1 MCMTYHISGMTFKT
15 NGTFLLLLNERV
27 IWEWGCQSKWQWYVN
42 KSDMNDLF
50 SSISKGELISES
62 FSLRLKSL
70 KRGAKKLSSAFCL
83 NVSRSQKK
91 LSSRKNQTNEFVF
104 LSWRLGNTWNQNSSF
119 KYFRVVR
126 IEKQTLFWD
135 LLTFSRKG
143 LRLVF
148 GTFLGR
154 FEPQWKTVWD

>member
-1 MCMTYHISGMTFKT
+1 MLATCAWHITYQGWLSKQTGLFCCCWT
-15 NGTFLLLLNERV
+15 NVLFGNG
-27 IWEWGCQSKWQWYVN
+27 WGCQSKWQWYVN

-126 IEKQTLFWD
+126 IEKQFVCLF
-135 LLTFSRKG
+135 SEK
-143 LRLVF
+143 LRLDNFVSRS
-148 GTFLGR
+148 TDLYI
-154 FEPQWKTVWD
+154 